1 MIGTAAL
8 LLTVLDIGTLA
19 ASRLP
24 AAVKAARE
32 TRDELEKML
41 RDELHGDL
49 AQLIRIAAE
58 GDDESVLSVGR
69 QDVPRL
75 VRVLWERTEQHAPQ
89 PNGGKR
95 SH

>member
-8 LLTVLDIGTLA
+8 LLTVLDIGTMA

-41 RDELHGDL
+41 RDGREPTV
-49 AQLIRIAAE
+49 AERRIINARMRTLTARLE
-58 GDDESVLSVGR
+58 SDEVTGS
-69 QDVPRL
+69 
-75 VRVLWERTEQHAPQ
+75 E
-89 PNGGKR
+89 
-95 SH
+95 

>member
-32 TRDELEKML
+32 TRNELEKML
-41 RDELHGDL
+41 RDGQEPT
-49 AQLIRIAAE
+49 AAYRRIINARMRTLTARLE
-58 GDDESVLSVGR
+58 SDEVTGS
-69 QDVPRL
+69 
-75 VRVLWERTEQHAPQ
+75 E
-89 PNGGKR
+89 
-95 SH
+95 

>member
-32 TRDELEKML
+32 TRAELEKML
-41 RDELHGDL
+41 RDGREPT
-49 AQLIRIAAE
+49 AAE
-58 GDDESVLSVGR
+58 RRIINARMKSLTARLESDEVTGS
-69 QDVPRL
+69 
-75 VRVLWERTEQHAPQ
+75 E
-89 PNGGKR
+89 
-95 SH
+95 

>member
-24 AAVKAARE
+24 AAIKAARE

-41 RDELHGDL
+41 RDGREPT
-49 AQLIRIAAE
+49 AAE
-58 GDDESVLSVGR
+58 RRIINARMKSLTARLESDEVTGS
-69 QDVPRL
+69 
-75 VRVLWERTEQHAPQ
+75 E
-89 PNGGKR
+89 
-95 SH
+95 

>member
-41 RDELHGDL
+41 RDGREPT
-49 AQLIRIAAE
+49 AAE
-58 GDDESVLSVGR
+58 RRIINARMRSLTARLESDEVTGS
-69 QDVPRL
+69 
-75 VRVLWERTEQHAPQ
+75 E
-89 PNGGKR
+89 
-95 SH
+95 